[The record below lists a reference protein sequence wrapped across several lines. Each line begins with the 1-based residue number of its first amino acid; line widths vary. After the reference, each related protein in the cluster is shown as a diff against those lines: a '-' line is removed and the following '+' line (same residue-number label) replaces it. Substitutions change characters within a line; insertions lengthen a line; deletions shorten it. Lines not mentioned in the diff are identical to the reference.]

1 MNTSVNKVSVFDKL
15 KNLPAKI
22 LVFKKRTET
31 LPLVITEPEN
41 IVTSFPVLEDSNVVI
56 TDTEVLVDA
65 TVTVLPSV
73 SKPPRESVITTKVWI
88 NSEIELTKEEAINL
102 ANHLVF
108 LGFKKP
114 LVDREIALQREES
127 IMPIF
132 ESEYKIK
139 GKIFTTDELI
149 TIVNDLMAAGYTR

>member
-1 MNTSVNKVSVFDKL
+1 MNASVEKVSVFNKL
-15 KNLPAKI
+15 AGKI
-22 LVFKKRTET
+22 LVFRKQNEPIPTIAPELEEAT
-31 LPLVITEPEN
+31 TSFHILEDNSTSITE
-41 IVTSFPVLEDSNVVI
+41 V
-56 TDTEVLVDA
+56 EVLVD
-65 TVTVLPSV
+65 TSVTVLPSV
-73 SKPPRESVITTKVWI
+73 NKPPRESVITTKVWI

-114 LVDREIALQREES
+114 IVDREIALQREES

-132 ESEYKIK
+132 EAEYKIK